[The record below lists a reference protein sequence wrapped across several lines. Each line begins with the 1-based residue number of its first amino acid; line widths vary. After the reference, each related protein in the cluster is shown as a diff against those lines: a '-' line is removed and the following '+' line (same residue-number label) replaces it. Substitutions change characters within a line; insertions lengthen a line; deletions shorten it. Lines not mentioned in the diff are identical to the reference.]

1 VAISER
7 EQLSLLSVIRI
18 ADCPRLPAMSMLS
31 VVQIGA
37 LGLALQQVEDAQGR
51 AIAFD
56 PVLHSS
62 SLASSS
68 KTSGLAAGA
77 ALGDEKYIP
86 ITIARPKSPLSHQKQ
101 RFLR

>member
-1 VAISER
+1 MAISER

-18 ADCPRLPAMSMLS
+18 ASCPRLPAMSVLS
-31 VVQIGA
+31 IEQIGP
-37 LGLALQQVEDAQGR
+37 LGPALQQVEEIGGR

-62 SLASSS
+62 SVASSS
-68 KTSGLAAGA
+68 KTAGLAAGA

-86 ITIARPKSPLSHQKQ
+86 ITARSLIS
-101 RFLR
+101 RDRGGNRGS